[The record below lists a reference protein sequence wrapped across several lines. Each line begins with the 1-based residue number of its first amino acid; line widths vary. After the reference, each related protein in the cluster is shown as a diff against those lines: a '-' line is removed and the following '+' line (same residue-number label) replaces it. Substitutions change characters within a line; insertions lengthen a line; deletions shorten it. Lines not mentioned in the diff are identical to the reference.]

1 MAMLRA
7 MRKRISNQR
16 GFTLIELLAVVAII
30 GIIAAIALPLY
41 GSMQQRARI
50 AKAQAD
56 TRAVASAVSIYMAHC
71 AGIPAP
77 AGPASTDCPT
87 ASGSGSGSLPA
98 VLFTAQQN
106 VQNQIGGPFM
116 MRPPSLPD
124 GWSGSGGSY
133 KYSVGPSGGFM
144 ICSSGDNTAFNSLG
158 GVTCP

>member
-1 MAMLRA
+1 MAPLMHRVCAEQASVLGGGMAMLRA

-56 TRAVASAVSIYMAHC
+56 TRALASAISIYMAHC

-77 AGPASTDCPT
+77 AGPAATNCPT
-87 ASGSGSGSLPA
+87 ATSTGSGALPA
-98 VLFTAQQN
+98 
-106 VQNQIGGPFM
+106 
-116 MRPPSLPD
+116 
-124 GWSGSGGSY
+124 
-133 KYSVGPSGGFM
+133 
-144 ICSSGDNTAFNSLG
+144 
-158 GVTCP
+158 